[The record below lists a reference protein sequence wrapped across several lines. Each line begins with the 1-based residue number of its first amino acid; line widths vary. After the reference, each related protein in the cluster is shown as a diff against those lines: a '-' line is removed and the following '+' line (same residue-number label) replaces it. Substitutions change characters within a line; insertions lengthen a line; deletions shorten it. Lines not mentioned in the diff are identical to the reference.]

1 MSSTAGFWTSA
12 AVSPKRNFRFL
23 VRIGSMPNGATWY
36 SKSVTKPQVNVNPST
51 HEFLNHTFYYPGK
64 VTWNEITIELVDPVS
79 PDASINLSR
88 ILFDSGYRPPTDVN
102 DNTTIS
108 KKEAVD
114 ALQSIVIE
122 QIDAAGDPIE
132 RWTLTNPF
140 LTEVNYGGKLE
151 YGSEGL
157 TTVSLKCRYDW
168 ASIET
173 FKPGGANNKADPGPG
188 SENPAPG
195 LNKYWGPGQN
205 YS

>member
-36 SKSVTKPQVNVNPST
+36 SKSVTKPSVTVNPSE
-51 HEFLNHTFYYPGK
+51 HMFLNHTFYYPGK
-64 VTWNEITIELVDPVS
+64 VNWNEITIELVDPVS

-140 LTEVNYGGKLE
+140 LTEINYGGKLE